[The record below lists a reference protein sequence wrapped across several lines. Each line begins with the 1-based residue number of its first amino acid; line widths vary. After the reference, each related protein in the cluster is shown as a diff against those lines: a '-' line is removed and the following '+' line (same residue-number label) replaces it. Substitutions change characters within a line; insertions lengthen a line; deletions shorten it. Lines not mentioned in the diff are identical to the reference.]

1 MIIIIVMMGS
11 AILLMSS
18 CSEKESV
25 TPGNDS
31 LSDKTLEAVDY
42 TQCNCLSDTL
52 PYEELSEAETDA
64 LTVMREEELLAHDV
78 YVFLSELYTIPVFSN
93 ISRSELQHSN
103 AIAGLLV
110 KYSLPDIAADH
121 QPGVFV
127 NQDLQSLYNVL
138 TAQGEISLTEALK
151 VGATIED
158 LDIKDL
164 MDLREAI
171 DNQDIGIVFANLT
184 KGSRNHLRS
193 FSTLLSRRGV
203 TYIPQF
209 ISQELY
215 DQIINSPHERGCV
228 NN

>member
-1 MIIIIVMMGS
+1 MIIIIVMMG
-11 AILLMSS
+11 AANLLMSS
-18 CSEKESV
+18 CSEKDSV
-25 TPGNDS
+25 TPNDTS
-31 LSDKTLEAVDY
+31 LSDKSLESVDY
-42 TQCNCLSDTL
+42 TMCNCMSDTL
-52 PYEELSEAETDA
+52 PYEELSEVETEA
-64 LTVMREEELLAHDV
+64 LTMMREEELLARDV
-78 YVFLSELYTIPVFSN
+78 YIFLSELYSIPVFSN
-93 ISRSELQHSN
+93 ISRSEQQHTN
-103 AIAGLLV
+103 AIAGLIV

-127 NQDLQSLYNVL
+127 NQDLQELYNTL
-138 TAQGEISLTEALK
+138 TDQGEISLTEALK

-164 MDLREAI
+164 MDHREMI

-193 FSTLLSRRGV
+193 FSAVLSRRGV

-215 DQIINSPHERGCV
+215 DQIISSPHERGCV